1 MTISKL
7 HLKFQLNTAINKN
20 IFIKK
25 NVLNPGVHTSCYKN
39 TIKSWWIKML
49 WPPSE
54 VRRFDLHMITGFL
67 RVTKCCR
74 WPSNC
79 PTLIPKIRQYN
90 QNWTGLKI
98 QSRIIPREV
107 FKTIIR
113 EHPSPQLLTRSCF
126 PESSPFLSPTQ
137 VTHTRTQ
144 SWFLCSS
151 YTHLFS
157 PSWNGLSPGKTSM
170 HQIRLGLPIS
180 LPDPSNLTKSYI
192 SSEKLSWGEV

>member
-1 MTISKL
+1 MNYWAEVHNLHFQEIWRNQLVMTINKL

-20 IFIKK
+20 IFITK

-39 TIKSWWIKML
+39 TIKSWWIKMQ

-54 VRRFDLHMITGFL
+54 VHRFDLHMITSFL

-74 WPSNC
+74 WLSNC

-98 QSRIIPREV
+98 RSRIIPREV

-113 EHPSPQLLTRSCF
+113 EHPSPQFLTRFCF

-137 VTHTRTQ
+137 WLIHAHN
-144 SWFLCSS
+144 LGSS
-151 YTHLFS
+151 V
-157 PSWNGLSPGKTSM
+157 P
-170 HQIRLGLPIS
+170 
-180 LPDPSNLTKSYI
+180 LTLI
-192 SSEKLSWGEV
+192 F